1 MCGICGIVDFNT
13 APLGSSVESM
23 NRALVH
29 RGPDMEGIKEFRECA
44 LGHRRLSILD
54 LSEAARQPM
63 VLSARGIALV
73 FNGEI
78 YNFRS
83 LRASLEKKGHVF
95 KTNSDSEVLLALYAE
110 KQEDMLED
118 LNGMFSFAIWDDERK
133 RLFLARDRLGK
144 KPLYYHASVGR
155 LSFSSELYS
164 LRQDPT
170 VPQNISAQALF
181 QYFLYDF
188 IPAPQTIFSG
198 VAKLPAGHRAF
209 FDRDGLRIERY
220 WTPPLP
226 DEPQDYGQACVAL
239 QELLEDSVKLRLI
252 SDVPL
257 GTFLSGG
264 IDSTLISALVTRHAA
279 RRVKTFSIGFPGTS
293 HDESKWSQMAAR
305 YLGTHHKE
313 FSSNLDIETLF
324 PDIVQHF
331 GEPFVDSSAVPT
343 WHLARQTRQDV
354 TVALSGDGGDEL
366 FGGYDRYLARRL
378 QSFYEVL
385 PKVVR
390 TRFIEPLVEKLPE
403 TTDYYGTSTLKKLKL
418 FLRGCARF
426 HEQPLALVPR
436 TFSQEQAARLTGVT
450 YQPEGDTCLSI
461 ARQYVGLEPAT
472 AMMLTDIQTYLA
484 EDILTKVDRM
494 AMAHSLEV
502 RCPLLDYRVVEL
514 ACRLPLSFKLK
525 RIASKRIL
533 RDVAKPYVPASIL
546 ARPKYGFQIPLGEW
560 LKGKLRPWAES
571 MLFDVSFQSLDGR
584 YIGALWDEHQSGRCD
599 HAHRLWLVL
608 IFQEWNR
615 QFRQQP

>member
-1 MCGICGIVDFNT
+1 MCGICGIVDFET
-13 APLGSSVESM
+13 APLRSSVEAM
-23 NRALVH
+23 NCALAH
-29 RGPDMEGIKEFRECA
+29 RGPDMGGIEEFQACV

-63 VLSARGIALV
+63 VLSERGIALV

-78 YNFRS
+78 YNFQT
-83 LRASLEKKGHVF
+83 LRTWLQKKGYVF

-110 KQEDMLED
+110 KQEGMLED

-144 KPLYYHASVGR
+144 KPLYYYSSHGR

-164 LRQDPT
+164 LGQDPSA
-170 VPQNISAQALF
+170 PQGISEQALF

-226 DEPQDYGQACVAL
+226 DAPQEYSQACEAL
-239 QELLEDSVKLRLI
+239 QELLENSVKLRLI

-257 GTFLSGG
+257 GAFLSGG
-264 IDSTLISALVTRHAA
+264 IDSTLISALVA
-279 RRVKTFSIGFPGTS
+279 RQATHRVKTFSIGFPGTS
-293 HDESKWSQMAAR
+293 HDESKWSQMAAK
-305 YLGTHHKE
+305 YLRTDHRE
-313 FSSNLDIETLF
+313 FSSSLDVEFIF
-324 PDIVQHF
+324 PRMIRHF
-331 GEPFVDSSAVPT
+331 GEPFGDSSALPT
-343 WHLARQTRQDV
+343 WHLARQTRQEV

-378 QSFYEVL
+378 QSCYEVL
-385 PKVVR
+385 PKALR
-390 TRFIEPLVEKLPE
+390 GRFIEPLIEKLPE
-403 TTDYYGTSTLKKLKL
+403 TTDYYGTSTIKKLKL
-418 FLRGCARF
+418 FLRACARLQ
-426 HEQPLALVPR
+426 EEPLALVPR
-436 TFSQEQAARLTGVT
+436 TFSQDQASRLTGVA
-450 YQPEGDTCLSI
+450 YRPDEDACLSI
-461 ARQYVGLEPAT
+461 ARQYIGLEPVT

-514 ACRLPLSFKLK
+514 ACRMPLSFKLK
-525 RIASKRIL
+525 RGRTKRIL
-533 RDVAKPYVPASIL
+533 RDAAKPYVPPSIL
-546 ARPKYGFQIPLGEW
+546 TRPKYGFQIPLGEW
-560 LKGKLRPWAES
+560 LKGKLRPWAQS
-571 MLFDVSFQSLDGR
+571 MLFDASHQLLDR
-584 YIGALWDEHQSGRCD
+584 EFIAALWDEHQHGRCD
-599 HAHRLWLVL
+599 HAHRLWLIL
-608 IFQEWNR
+608 IFQEWYNQYR
-615 QFRQQP
+615 G